1 MGLAVTKDNQIDNT
15 TAYKGILLEKEPMS
29 RHTSWRVGGVADHFY
44 RPADI
49 HDLSSYL
56 KSLPETESVFWFGL
70 GSNLLVTDE
79 GIRGTV
85 ICTSGVL
92 NQINH
97 LDETRIY
104 VEAGVP
110 SPKLAKFSAKLGLTG
125 AEFLSGIPGTFGG
138 ALKMNAGAVGG
149 ETWDIVESVETI
161 DASGEIHSRTPEE
174 FSVAYRHVAAKEESK
189 QQEWF
194 VSAVINLSI
203 GDKDASL
210 QTIKKHLNRRSTTQ
224 PTQQPNAGSVFR
236 NPEGDYAARLIESCG
251 LKNFCIGGACVS
263 EKHANFI
270 INTGTAT
277 ARDIEVLINEVHKK
291 VQQQHSVDLIRE
303 VQIVGEVSGET
314 IE

>member
-1 MGLAVTKDNQIDNT
+1 MGLAMTKNNMT
-15 TAYKGILLEKEPMS
+15 FRGVLLEQEPMS
-29 RHTSWRVGGVADHFY
+29 RHTSWRVGGIADHFY
-44 RPADI
+44 RPADLN
-49 HDLSSYL
+49 DLAEYL
-56 KSLPETESVFWFGL
+56 KHLDLDEDVFWLGL
-70 GSNLLVTDE
+70 GSNLLVTDA

-92 NQINH
+92 NEVKKIDDTH
-97 LDETRIY
+97 VY

-161 DASGEIHSRTPEE
+161 DVQGVIHQRTPEE
-174 FSVAYRHVAAKEESK
+174 FSIAYRHVEAKEK
-189 QQEWF
+189 LNEWF
-194 VSAVINLSI
+194 VSAVIKLTEGN
-203 GDKDASL
+203 KEESL
-210 QTIKKHLNRRSTTQ
+210 QTIKNHLNRRGATQ

-236 NPEGDYAARLIESCG
+236 NPKGDHAARLIESCG
-251 LKNFCIGGACVS
+251 LKGFCIGGACVS

-277 ARDIEVLINEVHKK
+277 AKDIKNLIEMVHDK
-291 VQQQHSVDLIRE
+291 VEQQHNVSLIRE
-303 VQIVGEVSGET
+303 VQIIGEAW
-314 IE
+314 

>member
-1 MGLAVTKDNQIDNT
+1 MAFAMKKDT
-15 TAYKGILLEKEPMS
+15 MTYKGILLENEPMS

-44 RPADI
+44 RPADLN
-49 HDLSSYL
+49 DLAEYL
-56 KSLPETESVFWFGL
+56 KQLDLNEPVSWVGL
-70 GSNLLVTDE
+70 GSNLLVKDT

-92 NQINH
+92 NEIKQI
-97 LDETRIY
+97 DETHIY

-110 SPKLAKFSAKLGLTG
+110 SPKLAKFSAKSGLSG

-161 DASGEIHSRTPEE
+161 DMQGVIHNRTPEE
-174 FSVAYRHVAAKEESK
+174 YAIAYRNVDAKEDSRAK
-189 QQEWF
+189 EWF
-194 VSAVINLSI
+194 VSAVVKLNPD
-203 GDKDASL
+203 DKEQCL
-210 QTIKKHLNRRSTTQ
+210 KKIKKHLNRRSATQ

-277 ARDIEVLINEVHKK
+277 AKDIEILIETVQKK
-291 VQQQHSVDLIRE
+291 VQQQHAVTLIQE
-303 VQIVGEVSGET
+303 VQIIGESSE
-314 IE
+314 

>member
-1 MGLAVTKDNQIDNT
+1 MAFTMKKDSMT
-15 TAYKGILLEKEPMS
+15 YKGILLENEPMS

-44 RPADI
+44 RPADLN
-49 HDLSSYL
+49 DLAEYL
-56 KSLPETESVFWFGL
+56 KQLDLNEPVSWVGL
-70 GSNLLVTDE
+70 GSNLLIKDT

-92 NQINH
+92 NEIKQI
-97 LDETRIY
+97 DEMHIY

-110 SPKLAKFSAKLGLTG
+110 SPKLAKFSAKSGLTG

-161 DASGEIHSRTPEE
+161 DMQGVIHNRTPEE
-174 FSVAYRHVAAKEESK
+174 YAIAYRHVDAKDDSQAK
-189 QQEWF
+189 EWF
-194 VSAVINLSI
+194 VSAIVKLSP
-203 GDKDASL
+203 GDKEQCL
-210 QTIKKHLNRRSTTQ
+210 KKIKKYLNRRSATQ

-277 ARDIEVLINEVHKK
+277 AKDIEMLIETVQKK
-291 VQQQHSVDLIRE
+291 VQQQHAVTLIQE
-303 VQIVGEVSGET
+303 VQIIGESSE
-314 IE
+314 

>member
-1 MGLAVTKDNQIDNT
+1 MTKDNMT
-15 TAYKGILLEKEPMS
+15 HKGILLQNEPMS
-29 RHTSWRVGGVADHFY
+29 RHTSWRVGGVADRFY

-49 HDLSSYL
+49 NDMSAYL
-56 KSLPETESVFWFGL
+56 ESLPANEPVFLLGL
-70 GSNLLVTDE
+70 GSNLLVSDA

-92 NQINH
+92 NEIKSI
-97 LDETRIY
+97 DETHIY

-125 AEFLSGIPGTFGG
+125 AEFLSGIPGTIGG

-149 ETWDIVESVETI
+149 ETWEVIESVETI
-161 DASGEIHSRTPEE
+161 NMKGEIHKRMPEE
-174 FSVAYRHVAAKEESK
+174 FSIAYRHVEAKEEHA
-189 QQEWF
+189 QYEWF
-194 VSAVINLSI
+194 VSAVIKLSK
-203 GDKDASL
+203 GNKEESL
-210 QTIKKHLNRRSTTQ
+210 QTIKNHLNRRVATQ

-251 LKNFCIGGACVS
+251 LKNFCVGGACVS

-277 ARDIEVLINEVHKK
+277 AKDIETLINTVHEK
-291 VQQQHSVDLIRE
+291 VLQQHNVDLIRE
-303 VQIVGEVSGET
+303 VQIVGEHDE
-314 IE
+314 

>member
-1 MGLAVTKDNQIDNT
+1 MGLAMTNDNMT
-15 TAYKGILLEKEPMS
+15 LKGILLEQEPMS
-29 RHTSWRVGGVADHFY
+29 RHTSWRVGGVADRFY

-49 HDLSSYL
+49 KDLSSYL
-56 KSLPETESVFWFGL
+56 ENLPANESIFWLGL
-70 GSNLLVTDE
+70 GSNLLVTDA

-85 ICTSGVL
+85 ICTSGV
-92 NQINH
+92 INDIKSI
-97 LDETRIY
+97 DETRIY

-110 SPKLAKFSAKLGLTG
+110 SPKLAKFSARLGLTG

-161 DASGEIHSRTPEE
+161 DAQGIVRKRTAED
-174 FSVAYRHVAAKEESK
+174 FNISYRHVEMKGKTSSIRN
-189 QQEWF
+189 EWF
-194 VSAVINLSI
+194 VSAIVKLAVGNKE
-203 GDKDASL
+203 DSL
-210 QTIKKHLNRRSTTQ
+210 GKIKNYLARRGATQ

-251 LKNFCIGGACVS
+251 LKGFCIGGACVS

-277 ARDIEVLINEVHKK
+277 AKDIEELIKTVHKK
-291 VQQQHSVDLIRE
+291 VQQQQDVDLIRE
-303 VQIVGEVSGET
+303 VQIVGERDE
-314 IE
+314 